1 MRILIM
7 EEDAPLASFLA
18 QALAAEKYE
27 VNVCPKNRRD
37 ALEKDS
43 DLVVLDLGLPA
54 EQSVAVVQ
62 SIRWR
67 TPTILMVV
75 LTMRQRSEDVVRL
88 LDAGADDYL
97 AKPFAY
103 AELSARIRA
112 LKRRS
117 RLASDAV
124 LRIGDLSLDRV
135 QRQVARA
142 GKAIDLTM
150 KEFSLLEFL
159 MRNAGRGVSRAAIL
173 EHVWKALPSPGSTN
187 VIDVY
192 IAYLNDEKLQLAQQ
206 ENTVAGADVPGV
218 ASQLVNSQNARNA
231 ALAAAGK
238 MSQGSLFDYL

>member
-1 MRILIM
+1 MRILII

-18 QALAAEKYE
+18 QALAAEQYE
-27 VNVCPKNRRD
+27 VDVCPRNRKEG
-37 ALEKDS
+37 LEKDS
-43 DLVVLDLGLPA
+43 DLVVLDLSLPS
-54 EQSVAVVQ
+54 EQSVAAVQ
-62 SIRWR
+62 SIRCR
-67 TPTILMVV
+67 IPTILIVV

-142 GKAIDLTM
+142 GKVIDLTM

-159 MRNAGRGVSRAAIL
+159 MRNTGRGVSRAAIL

-192 IAYLNDEKLQLAQQ
+192 IAYLRKKIDQGWPEKLIHTTRGVGY
-206 ENTVAGADVPGV
+206 EISCPDRTSGSRVAEPDSAM
-218 ASQLVNSQNARNA
+218 
-231 ALAAAGK
+231 ALAGTR
-238 MSQGSLFDYL
+238 D